1 MQPLDDGPEDGPD
14 GIMQELAVRVA
25 VNGTTFMATYV
36 VEGGAVL
43 LASADFGEVSA
54 ALEGLAPEELAARL
68 LREMAVTA
76 MARSSVPF
84 MRDDEVNAPEKPGA

>member
-1 MQPLDDGPEDGPD
+1 ME
-14 GIMQELAVRVA
+14 ELTVRAV

-36 VEGGAVL
+36 IEDGAVL
-43 LASADFGEVSA
+43 LASADFGEVSMT
-54 ALEGLAPEELAARL
+54 LEGLAPDDAAARL

-84 MRDDEVNAPEKPGA
+84 MRDDEINVPETPGV